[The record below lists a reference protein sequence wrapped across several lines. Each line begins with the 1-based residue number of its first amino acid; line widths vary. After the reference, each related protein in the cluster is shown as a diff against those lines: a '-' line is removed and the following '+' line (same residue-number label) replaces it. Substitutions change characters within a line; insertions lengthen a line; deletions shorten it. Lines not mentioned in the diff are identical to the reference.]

1 MYKINF
7 KKVIPS
13 LFTLILIFGIYSCNT
28 GDEPQAGLTSDS
40 SAALTAELSGESNF
54 SMVEDLSL
62 SALERGGID
71 DRVAIVVD
79 SALDCAEISFTGT
92 IEQGTLT
99 VDFGDEGCAGL
110 DGKVRKGK
118 IIISVN
124 GYWYKTGNTTSV
136 SLINFSID
144 GVQIEGSW
152 SITAKALTKTEL
164 VYETTLTNGKITWP
178 NGAIAMRESTRTFT
192 VTSSIENWLDIT
204 VSVEGTA
211 SGTTATGVNYESVIT
226 DPLIFKAL
234 CAASQADELP
244 VEGVLEIT
252 SDKTGFSKIVI
263 DFGPGS
269 CDNTFTVTIG
279 PFSKEMTPEDII

>member
-1 MYKINF
+1 MFKINF

-13 LFTLILIFGIYSCNT
+13 LFTLFLIFGIYSCNT
-28 GDEPQAGLTSDS
+28 DDEPQAGLSSDS

-54 SMVEDLSL
+54 SMVEDLTF
-62 SALERGGID
+62 SALERGGFD
-71 DRVAIVVD
+71 NRVEIVVD
-79 SALDCAEISFTGT
+79 STLDCAEISFTGT
-92 IEQGTLT
+92 LSDGILT
-99 VDFGDEGCAGL
+99 VDFGDDGCAGL

-118 IIISVN
+118 IIISVT
-124 GYWYKTGNTTSV
+124 GYWYNVGNTTSV
-136 SLINFSID
+136 SLVNFSID
-144 GVQIEGSW
+144 GVQIEGTW
-152 SITAKALTKTEL
+152 SITAKTFNKTAIS
-164 VYETTLTNGKITWP
+164 YEAKLTNGKITWP
-178 NGAIAMRESTRTFT
+178 NGAIATRESTRTFT
-192 VTSSIENWLDIT
+192 LTSNIENWLDIT

-211 SGTTATGVNYESVIT
+211 SGTTATGVSYESVIT

-234 CAASQADELP
+234 CSVSQADELP

>member
-1 MYKINF
+1 MNKMNF

-13 LFTLILIFGIYSCNT
+13 LFTLILVFGIYSCDT
-28 GDEPQAGLTSDS
+28 SDEPQAGLTGDS

-54 SMVEDLSL
+54 SMVEDLTF

-71 DRVAIVVD
+71 GRVAIAVD
-79 SALDCAEISFTGT
+79 STLDCAEISFIGT
-92 IEQGTLT
+92 LNQGTLS

-124 GYWYKTGNTTSV
+124 GYWYEVGNTTSV
-136 SLINFSID
+136 SLVNFSID

-152 SITAKALTKTEL
+152 SITAKTFSKGEL
-164 VYETTLTNGKITWP
+164 VYETKLTNGKITWP
-178 NGAIAMRESTRTFT
+178 NGTIAMREATRTFT
-192 VTSSIENWLDIT
+192 VTNSFENWLDIT
-204 VSVEGTA
+204 VSVEGIA
-211 SGTTATGVNYESVIT
+211 SGTTANGVNYESLIT
-226 DPLIFKAL
+226 DPLIFKTL
-234 CAASQADELP
+234 CAVSQADELP

-263 DFGPGS
+263 DFGAGS

-279 PFSKEMTPEDII
+279 SFSKEMTPEDLI